1 MLRRD
6 DTELTPWSKEGN
18 ELTKMFPLDCPD
30 LHVVLFTRLK
40 VKIRSN
46 AEDKEILINEVKSS
60 FSGEAYNL
68 HKKEDSKYKID
79 KLDSKLLGESSKL

>member
-1 MLRRD
+1 MGGACWKLSLFFADTWKFVLRRD

-60 FSGEAYNL
+60 FSVEAYNL
-68 HKKEDSKYKID
+68 H
-79 KLDSKLLGESSKL
+79 